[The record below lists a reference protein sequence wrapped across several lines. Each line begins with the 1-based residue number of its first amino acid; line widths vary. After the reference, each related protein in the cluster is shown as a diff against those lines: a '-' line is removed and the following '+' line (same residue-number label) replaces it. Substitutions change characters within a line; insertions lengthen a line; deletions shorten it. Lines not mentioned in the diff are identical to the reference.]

1 MSTIDSLMSAATS
14 SGTNRSSTGNAGR
27 NNLGQDAF
35 LTLLTTQLQNQ
46 NPLEPMQNAEFVA
59 QMAQFSTV
67 SGISEVNNTLGTI
80 ASGLGG
86 LGLSAASGLIGRDVL
101 VETSAVRPDATGAVR
116 GSVRLDEAASSLVIT
131 YSDAETGQLLQTQS
145 LGAQPAGTVEFA
157 WQDLPA
163 NLLGSGHRVA
173 VGVQANRA
181 TGSADL
187 PPSLYSR
194 VTGAMIDPANGEM
207 TLQVADFGALSALE
221 VQFLR

>member
-1 MSTIDSLMSAATS
+1 MSTIDSLMSAATR
-14 SGTNRSSTGNAGR
+14 SGSGNTTGATGR

-67 SGISEVNNTLGTI
+67 SGISEVNTTLGGI
-80 ASGLGG
+80 ASGLSG

-101 VETSAVRPDATGAVR
+101 VETSAVMPDRTGALR
-116 GSVRLDEAASSLVIT
+116 GSVRLEEAASSLVIT
-131 YSDAETGQLLQTQS
+131 YSDAETGQLLNTQS
-145 LGAQPAGTVEFA
+145 LGAQAAGTVDFA
-157 WQDLPA
+157 WENLPA
-163 NLLGSGHRVA
+163 DVIGSGHRIA

-181 TGSADL
+181 GGSVDL

-194 VTGAMIDPANGEM
+194 VTGAMIDPASGET

-221 VQFLR
+221 VQSLR